1 MYVMTRVLKM
11 EKGQKENF
19 RTRFSQP
26 FRLQT
31 VEGFVKREVLLD
43 EKNPTYDLYRI
54 SVYWTSREAFYAWEG
69 SEEHK
74 ALHKNGKGHG
84 EMPGLIEASKETFF
98 EIATIFAK

>member
-1 MYVMTRVLKM
+1 MYVMTRVLKV
-11 EKGQKENF
+11 EKGQKANLQE
-19 RTRFSQP
+19 RFSQP

-31 VEGFVKREVLLD
+31 VNGFIKREVLID
-43 EKNPTYDLYRI
+43 EKNPAYDLYRV
-54 SVYWTSREAFYAWEG
+54 SVYWDSREAFYAWEG

-98 EIATIFAK
+98 ELAIIFAK